1 MNSSKLGAEVRSMT
15 LEKAYNKPWKF
26 LDWRFCCSCS
36 EKYFFQ
42 QVCIKKAPNQF
53 SFSISASLWTSQ
65 KRPQDRWMGNWV
77 SRNWKNSNY
86 CKEGTWG
93 KVKKANVITCSY
105 YVLSKSGSVIW
116 IFAPIQ
122 QGHWGNWNNHVLLWI
137 RFILNWKQKVCLQQ
151 PTTFCLSNSNIDN
164 KNSIF
169 DSHLMYCEVDSLKHR

>member
-1 MNSSKLGAEVRSMT
+1 MT

-105 YVLSKSGSVIW
+105 YVLSKSGSVQIFEFLRPFSKATEETEITMFCFGSDLYW
-116 IFAPIQ
+116 IENKKFVYNNQPCFAFQIQ
-122 QGHWGNWNNHVLLWI
+122 TLTTSWRILTLLSPSFIRGHFYV
-137 RFILNWKQKVCLQQ
+137 
-151 PTTFCLSNSNIDN
+151 T
-164 KNSIF
+164 
-169 DSHLMYCEVDSLKHR
+169 